1 MRAPWLL
8 LLASAFALASAAA
21 SCGPG
26 AVPIREGT
34 RAFTPSDYG
43 GVYDRWT
50 RSADEF
56 DFGHLAEVLHVTAT
70 FESWEFRW
78 AYVVR
83 YAADHSLTTDERT
96 RTLEQSLA
104 DARARH
110 RFLVTVG
117 VPIFREGDLTGTY
130 SDVRVVLVD
139 PTGRQTTP
147 SEILQIRRP
156 STDQRIYFPSIN
168 RQRHTFRI
176 AFPTIGDDGAP
187 TIPADAHEV
196 ILRFAGA
203 LGTVDLHWDLDQ
215 AEPAGATPVVTA
227 PGN

>member
-1 MRAPWLL
+1 MRTCLGIALV
-8 LLASAFALASAAA
+8 LALVA
-21 SCGPG
+21 CGPG
-26 AVPIREGT
+26 RVPIHEST
-34 RAFTPSDYG
+34 RAFTASDYG

-50 RSADEF
+50 RSADDF
-56 DFGHLAEVLHVTAT
+56 DFGRLAEILHVTAT

-104 DARARH
+104 DARERH

-117 VPIFREGDLTGTY
+117 VPIFREGDLTGSY

-139 PTGRQTTP
+139 PDGRQTAP
-147 SEILQIRRP
+147 SEILRIHRP

-176 AFPTIGDDGAP
+176 AFPAIANDGAP
-187 TIPADAHEV
+187 TIPANATQMT
-196 ILRFAGA
+196 LRFAGA

-215 AEPAGATPVVTA
+215 SGAMAASMP
-227 PGN
+227 PS

>member
-1 MRAPWLL
+1 MRFLPALVM
-8 LLASAFALASAAA
+8 LLAIVA

-26 AVPIREGT
+26 AVPIREST
-34 RAFTPSDYG
+34 RAFTASDYG
-43 GVYDRWT
+43 GIYDRWT
-50 RSADEF
+50 RTADEF

-104 DARARH
+104 DARDRH

-117 VPIFREGDLTGTY
+117 VPIFREGDLTSTY
-130 SDVRVVLVD
+130 SDVRVILVD
-139 PTGRQTTP
+139 PGGRQTTP
-147 SEILQIRRP
+147 VEISRIGRP
-156 STDQRIYFPSIN
+156 STDQRIYFPQIN

-176 AFPTIGDDGAP
+176 AFPTIGEDGAP
-187 TIPADAHEV
+187 TIPDDAHE
-196 ILRFAGA
+196 ITLRFAGA
-203 LGTVDLHWDLDQ
+203 LGTVDLRWNLDQ
-215 AEPAGATPVVTA
+215 SAPTSSTP
-227 PGN
+227 

>member
-1 MRAPWLL
+1 VKTAARLCV
-8 LLASAFALASAAA
+8 ALALLTLAA

-26 AVPIREGT
+26 AVPIREST
-34 RAFTPSDYG
+34 RAFTASDYG
-43 GVYDRWT
+43 GIYDRWT
-50 RSADEF
+50 RTADEF

-83 YAADHSLTTDERT
+83 YAQDHSLTTDERT

-104 DARARH
+104 DARDRH

-117 VPIFREGDLTGTY
+117 VPIFREGDLTSTY
-130 SDVRVVLVD
+130 SDVRVILVD
-139 PTGRQTTP
+139 PEGRQTTP
-147 SEILQIRRP
+147 SEILRIGRP

-176 AFPTIGDDGAP
+176 AFPTLADDGTP
-187 TIPADAHEV
+187 TIPEGARQ
-196 ILRFAGA
+196 ITLRFAGA

-215 AEPAGATPVVTA
+215 SGAATPTA
-227 PGN
+227 AE

>member
-1 MRAPWLL
+1 MRVVLAIALL
-8 LLASAFALASAAA
+8 LVLAAA

-26 AVPIREGT
+26 AVSVREST
-34 RAFTPSDYG
+34 RAFTASDYG
-43 GVYDRWT
+43 GIYDRWT

-56 DFGHLAEVLHVTAT
+56 DFGRLSEVLHVTAT

-104 DARARH
+104 DARDRH

-117 VPIFREGDLTGTY
+117 VPIFREGDLTSTY

-139 PTGRQTTP
+139 PEGRQTTP
-147 SEILQIRRP
+147 SEILRIGRP

-176 AFPTIGDDGAP
+176 AFPTVGEDGVP
-187 TIPADAHEV
+187 TIPEDARR
-196 ILRFAGA
+196 ITLRFAGA
-203 LGTVDLHWDLDQ
+203 LGTVDLHWDLDPS
-215 AEPAGATPVVTA
+215 APATATP
-227 PGN
+227 PP

>member
-1 MRAPWLL
+1 MRTFLL
-8 LLASAFALASAAA
+8 VIATGALLGFAG
-21 SCGPG
+21 CGPG
-26 AVPIREGT
+26 RVAMREST
-34 RAFTPSDYG
+34 RAFTASDYG

-50 RSADEF
+50 RNADDF
-56 DFGHLAEVLHVTAT
+56 DFGHLGEVLHVTAT

-104 DARARH
+104 DSRERH

-117 VPIFREGDLTGTY
+117 VPIFREGDLTGSY

-139 PTGRQTTP
+139 PDGRQTTP
-147 SEILQIRRP
+147 AEILRVTRP

-176 AFPTIGDDGAP
+176 AFPALANDGTP
-187 TIPADAHEV
+187 TIPANASQ
-196 ILRFAGA
+196 ITLRFASA
-203 LGTVDLHWDLDQ
+203 LGIVDLHWELDQ
-215 AEPAGATPVVTA
+215 SSAPTTATR
-227 PGN
+227 

>member
-1 MRAPWLL
+1 MRALL
-8 LLASAFALASAAA
+8 PLIALSFFAAA

-26 AVPIREGT
+26 SVPIREST
-34 RAFTPSDYG
+34 RAFTAGDYG
-43 GVYDRWT
+43 GIYDRWT
-50 RSADEF
+50 RSADDF
-56 DFGHLAEVLHVTAT
+56 DFGRLAEILHVTAT

-104 DARARH
+104 DSRERH

-117 VPIFREGDLTGTY
+117 VPIFREGDLTGQY
-130 SDVRVVLVD
+130 SDVRVILVD
-139 PTGRQTTP
+139 PSGRQTSP
-147 SEILQIRRP
+147 SEILRVGRP

-176 AFPTIGDDGAP
+176 AFPTVGEDGAP
-187 TIPADAHEV
+187 TIPDDAQE
-196 ILRFAGA
+196 IMLRFAGA
-203 LGTVDLHWDLDQ
+203 LGTVDLHWSLDHTDR
-215 AEPAGATPVVTA
+215 GAPTTP
-227 PGN
+227 

>member
-1 MRAPWLL
+1 MTRALSLL
-8 LLASAFALASAAA
+8 PFALVLAVV

-26 AVPIREGT
+26 TVPIREGT
-34 RAFTPSDYG
+34 RAFTASDYS

-56 DFGHLAEVLHVTAT
+56 DFGHLAEILHVTAT

-104 DARARH
+104 DARDRH

-117 VPIFREGDLTGTY
+117 LPIFREGDLTGTF
-130 SDVRVVLVD
+130 SDVRVILVD
-139 PTGRQTTP
+139 PAGHQTSPT
-147 SEILQIRRP
+147 EISRIGRP

-176 AFPTIGDDGAP
+176 AFPTVGEDGAP
-187 TIPADAHEV
+187 TIPDDATE
-196 ILRFAGA
+196 ITLRFAGA
-203 LGTVDLHWDLDQ
+203 LGQVDLRWNLDQ
-215 AEPAGATPVVTA
+215 SA
-227 PGN
+227 PHSP

>member
-1 MRAPWLL
+1 MRLVLPALTLL
-8 LLASAFALASAAA
+8 LLAVA

-26 AVPIREGT
+26 NVPIREST
-34 RAFTPSDYG
+34 RAFTASDYG
-43 GVYDRWT
+43 GIYDRWT
-50 RSADEF
+50 RSADDF
-56 DFGHLAEVLHVTAT
+56 DFGHLGEILHVTAT

-104 DARARH
+104 DARDRH

-117 VPIFREGDLTGTY
+117 VPIFREGDLTGQY
-130 SDVRVVLVD
+130 SDVRVILVD
-139 PTGRQTTP
+139 PSGRQTTP
-147 SEILQIRRP
+147 SEILRIGRP

-176 AFPTIGDDGAP
+176 AFPTIGEDGAP
-187 TIPADAHEV
+187 TIPDDAQE
-196 ILRFAGA
+196 ITLRFAGA
-203 LGTVDLHWDLDQ
+203 LGIVDLHWNLDQ
-215 AEPAGATPVVTA
+215 RAPETTA
-227 PGN
+227 P

>member
-1 MRAPWLL
+1 MSRA
-8 LLASAFALASAAA
+8 LAVLAVLFFALA

-26 AVPIREGT
+26 RVPLREST
-34 RAFTPSDYG
+34 RAFTASDYG

-50 RSADEF
+50 RTADDF
-56 DFGHLAEVLHVTAT
+56 DFGHLAEVLHITAT

-104 DARARH
+104 DSRERH

-117 VPIFREGDLTGTY
+117 VPIFREGDLTSAY
-130 SDVRVVLVD
+130 SDVRVILVD
-139 PTGRQTTP
+139 SSGRQTPP
-147 SEILQIRRP
+147 SEILRIGRP
-156 STDQRIYFPSIN
+156 STDQRVYFPSIN

-176 AFPTIGDDGAP
+176 AFPTVGEDGAA
-187 TIPADAHEV
+187 TIPDDAQEV
-196 ILRFAGA
+196 TLRFASA
-203 LGTVDLHWDLDQ
+203 LGTVDLRWSVDG
-215 AEPAGATPVVTA
+215 GAPSTITTP
-227 PGN
+227 P